1 MNSLVIRTQ
10 CRKEQSFIELIQN
23 VRKGVLDDFSNS
35 ELPFERLVAEIKPE
49 RNPSYNPLFQSMFT
63 LNKAV
68 LSPITF
74 RK

>member
-49 RNPSYNPLFQSMFT
+49 RNPSYNPLFRAC
-63 LNKAV
+63 LH
-68 LSPITF
+68 
-74 RK
+74 